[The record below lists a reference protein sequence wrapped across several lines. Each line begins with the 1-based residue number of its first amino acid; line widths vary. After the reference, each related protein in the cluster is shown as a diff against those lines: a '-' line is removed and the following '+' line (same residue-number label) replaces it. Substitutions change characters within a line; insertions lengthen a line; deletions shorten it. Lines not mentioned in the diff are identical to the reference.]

1 MLSLSLNRE
10 STTPLQLQ
18 IFQYYFQA
26 IQHGDLL
33 CGDKLPSIRELALRL
48 NVAKIT
54 VVMAYEKLTAA
65 GYIKS
70 RRGIGYEVIFTAP
83 LRSIQPAMLSV
94 TGSPPPTPGPPGVAS
109 DVYSEQGREIYCRIG
124 IPDPNAFP

>member
-33 CGDKLPSIRELALRL
+33 CGDKLPSHSR
-48 NVAKIT
+48 T
-54 VVMAYEKLTAA
+54 GTAV
-65 GYIKS
+65 K
-70 RRGIGYEVIFTAP
+70 RGKNNGGDG
-83 LRSIQPAMLSV
+83 L
-94 TGSPPPTPGPPGVAS
+94 
-109 DVYSEQGREIYCRIG
+109 
-124 IPDPNAFP
+124 